1 MSSHKSKSH
10 ASPLLGVLGGGQ
22 LGRMLA
28 LAGVPLGLRF
38 RFLDPSPYATAAH
51 VGELIVGDFED
62 TEALTRF
69 NKGLDAATF
78 EFENVPAAAVRR
90 IAATLAVNPNADV
103 LETAQDRLRE
113 KTLFQSHGLA
123 VPAFS
128 GVSSLAD
135 LHSAAASIGVP
146 GVLKTRRMGYDGKG
160 QFVLRSPSDLEAAW
174 KAVAG
179 DRAQAE
185 LIYEQFVPF
194 ECETSLIAC
203 RARDGTCVFYPMPTN
218 VHRGGMLRISSL
230 GLEPALPDA
239 VQSAA
244 RASVTHLMEQFQYV
258 GVLAVEFFVVRQGN
272 ALTLLANEMAPRVHN
287 SGHWSIDACATSQFE
302 SHCRAVAG
310 LPLGPTTLRSPATAM
325 LNIIGAMPTFDAI
338 AAFEREAADRG
349 VLVKLHD
356 YAKPPREGRK
366 LAHLNLVGTAEAIR
380 QALSLASKLPGVVV
394 ASDRTG

>member
-1 MSSHKSKSH
+1 
-10 ASPLLGVLGGGQ
+10 
-22 LGRMLA
+22 MLA

-62 TEALTRF
+62 AEALARF
-69 NKGLDAATF
+69 TKGLSAATF

-90 IAATLAVNPNADV
+90 VATELAVNPNADI
-103 LETAQDRLRE
+103 LETAQDRLHE
-113 KTLFQSHGLA
+113 KNLFRSHGLGVPEFAA
-123 VPAFS
+123 VS
-128 GVSSLAD
+128 NIAD
-135 LHSAAASIGVP
+135 LHAAASSIGVP

-160 QFVLRSPSDLEAAW
+160 QFVLRSPSDIDAAW
-174 KAVAG
+174 RAVAG
-179 DRAQAE
+179 DREHAE

-203 RARDGTCVFYPMPTN
+203 RSRDGTCVFYPMPTN
-218 VHRGGMLRISSL
+218 VHRGGMLRVSSV
-230 GLEPALPDA
+230 GLEPALPEA

-287 SGHWSIDACATSQFE
+287 SGHWSIDACASSQFE
-302 SHCRAVAG
+302 NHCRVVAG
-310 LPLGPTTLRSPATAM
+310 LPLGATTLRSPATAM

-338 AAFEREAADRG
+338 AAFERDAAAAG

-356 YAKPPREGRK
+356 YAKPPRQGRK
-366 LAHLNLVGTAEAIR
+366 LAHLNLVGPADAIR
-380 QALSLASKLPGVVV
+380 QVLPLAAKLPGVIV
-394 ASDRTG
+394 ASDRTR

>member
-1 MSSHKSKSH
+1 
-10 ASPLLGVLGGGQ
+10 
-22 LGRMLA
+22 MLA

-62 TEALTRF
+62 IEALTRF
-69 NKGLDAATF
+69 TKGLDAATF

-90 IAATLAVNPNADV
+90 IVTTLAVNPNADV

-123 VPAFS
+123 VPAFA
-128 GVSSLAD
+128 GVSSLAE
-135 LHSAAASIGVP
+135 LHAAAASIGIP
-146 GVLKTRRMGYDGKG
+146 GVLKTRRLGYDGKG
-160 QFVLRSPSDLEAAW
+160 QFVLRTPADIDAAW
-174 KAVAG
+174 KAVAS
-179 DRAQAE
+179 DRTHAE

-218 VHRGGMLRISSL
+218 VHRGGMLRVSSI

-239 VQSAA
+239 VQAAA
-244 RASVTHLMEQFQYV
+244 RASVTRLMEQFQYV
-258 GVLAVEFFVVRQGN
+258 GVLAVEFFVVRKN
-272 ALTLLANEMAPRVHN
+272 DSLTLLANEMAPRVHN

-302 SHCRAVAG
+302 NHCRAVAG
-310 LPLGPTTLRSPATAM
+310 LPLGSTTLRSPATAM
-325 LNIIGAMPTFDAI
+325 LNIIGAMPTFDAVTS
-338 AAFEREAADRG
+338 FEREAAAAG
-349 VLVKLHD
+349 VLVKIHD

-366 LAHLNLVGTAEAIR
+366 LAHLNLVGTAESIR
-380 QALSLASKLPGVVV
+380 QVLPLAAKLLGVVV